1 MNNNERQQHIIEY
14 GPYADKPPTFYPLGF
29 EKISNANDRKH
40 ILVVCEAV
48 VHINLSNLPHPF
60 LKEYGKSDN
69 ENIIKLVE
77 IDNYSSS
84 AYILTGYG
92 LYDQPSLEEIVTAK
106 HSCNNDILVS
116 ITWDSSRISNST
128 YKGSRLIGAVVAI
141 IRSDNHHS
149 APLLPPLSS
158 SLSSSSYHHRSE
170 PSSSTSSL
178 SYDSLSSLSLPYY
191 PSSLSSS
198 LPTFSSSSS
207 SSSSSSLS
215 SSLISNSQDKR
226 YHKHLKQ
233 RSPSLSSSIQK
244 SSDHHRRSSSSIS
257 PDLPILRSVQKD
269 IATTKK
275 GDVFKNRSLLA
286 RAIDFMMGISEKD
299 IYDDNKND

>member
-1 MNNNERQQHIIEY
+1 MNNNERHQYQYIIEY
-14 GPYADKPPTFYPLGF
+14 GPFVDKPPTFYPLGF
-29 EKISNANDRKH
+29 EKITNSNDKKH

-48 VHINLSNLPHPF
+48 VHINLGTQQHPF
-60 LKEYGKSDN
+60 LKEHSSSNSDN

-92 LYDQPSLEEIVTAK
+92 LYNQPSLEEIVAAK

-149 APLLPPLSS
+149 TPLLPP
-158 SLSSSSYHHRSE
+158 LSSSSYHHRSD
-170 PSSSTSSL
+170 PSSSSSSSL

-198 LPTFSSSSS
+198 LPTFSSSSA
-207 SSSSSSLS
+207 SSSSSLS

-233 RSPSLSSSIQK
+233 RSSSLSSSIQK
-244 SSDHHRRSSSSIS
+244 SSDHHRRSSSSMS